1 MNMIR
6 TVRGIAAGVF
16 AVGLMICQPADAGQK
31 RGAKALFYDP
41 GAAGT
46 VQHSGSSGSGP
57 GGAFNSRVSREG
69 GDGASVNPIS
79 NYYDN
84 LNPGVMYW
92 IELIRPGGG
101 ITRVSNDRVF
111 RTGDQIRIHISTNSD
126 GYMHVMHRGSTGAAQ
141 ILPVSGSPNG
151 EVAIGA
157 DYVVPSNGGFLRFD
171 SNPGQENLKLVFAS
185 VKSSNDVLS
194 SMKRVV
200 VREAS
205 SVPAQL
211 VALANQYGN
220 SPNRAVYTES
230 GGKDLVMVGYNA
242 PPPDTSGYRGL
253 SRDMNS
259 LGGNAGY
266 PQQQQ
271 QAYPPA
277 GYPQQQQQAY
287 PPAGYPQQQ
296 QAYPPPAN
304 ISQNVFNISGMPDFR
319 VNEAVY
325 DAPGTY
331 TVNTSG
337 GAVKEPVV
345 VEIVLNHH
353 P

>member
-6 TVRGIAAGVF
+6 TVGRIAAGVF
-16 AVGLMICQPADAGQK
+16 AVGLIICQTADAGQE
-31 RGAKALFYDP
+31 RGAKSLFYDP
-41 GAAGT
+41 GASGT
-46 VQHSGSSGSGP
+46 VQISGSGP
-57 GGAFNSRVSREG
+57 GGAFQPRVSG
-69 GDGASVNPIS
+69 AGTGADGASANPIS

-92 IELIRPGGG
+92 IELVRPGGG

-111 RTGDQIRIHISTNSD
+111 RTGDQIRIHITTNSD
-126 GYMHVMHRGSTGAAQ
+126 GYLHVMHSGSTGAGQ

-151 EVAIGA
+151 EVSIGT

-171 SNPGQENLKLVFAS
+171 NNLGQENLKLVFAS

-194 SMKRVV
+194 SMKRVA

-211 VALANQYGN
+211 VAIANQYGN

-230 GGKDLVMVGYNA
+230 GGKDLVIVGYNA
-242 PPPDTSGYRGL
+242 PQSEPSGYRGL
-253 SRDMNS
+253 SRSLNS
-259 LGGNAGY
+259 GDGDAGY
-266 PQQQQ
+266 PQ
-271 QAYPPA
+271 
-277 GYPQQQQQAY
+277 
-287 PPAGYPQQQ
+287 QQQ

-325 DAPGTY
+325 DSPGTY

>member
-1 MNMIR
+1 
-6 TVRGIAAGVF
+6 
-16 AVGLMICQPADAGQK
+16 
-31 RGAKALFYDP
+31 
-41 GAAGT
+41 
-46 VQHSGSSGSGP
+46 
-57 GGAFNSRVSREG
+57 
-69 GDGASVNPIS
+69 
-79 NYYDN
+79 
-84 LNPGVMYW
+84 MYW
-92 IELIRPGGG
+92 VELIRPGGG

-111 RTGDQIRIHISTNSD
+111 RTGDQIRIHITTNSD
-126 GYMHVMHRGSTGAAQ
+126 GYLHVMHRGSTGAGQ

-151 EVAIGA
+151 EVSIGT

-211 VALANQYGN
+211 VAIANHYGN

-242 PPPDTSGYRGL
+242 PPSDTSGYRGL
-253 SRDMNS
+253 SRGLNTAE
-259 LGGNAGY
+259 GNAGY

-271 QAYPPA
+271 QAYPSA
-277 GYPQQQQQAY
+277 GYPQQQQAY

-296 QAYPPPAN
+296 QAYPSAGYPPQQAYSPPPAN

-331 TVNTSG
+331 TVNTSA